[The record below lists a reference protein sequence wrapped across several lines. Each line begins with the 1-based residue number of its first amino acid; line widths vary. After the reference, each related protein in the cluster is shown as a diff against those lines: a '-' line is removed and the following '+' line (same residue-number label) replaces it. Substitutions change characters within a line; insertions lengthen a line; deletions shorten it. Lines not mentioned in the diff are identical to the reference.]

1 MTRERQLTAEAEAE
15 RDDFEREH
23 GYSGN
28 CSCHIAPP
36 CGSCTHPGNPR
47 NQAEDES
54 AWEPRSVKDTPLLFT
69 APLVRAIL
77 DGRKTQTRRLFKL
90 PSWAEWDTGPGRG
103 EATGDILPKDPK
115 NRGWY
120 HIEELVSPY
129 GSDGDRIWVRETCRA
144 HELNSGLDG
153 VLYPADDKF
162 IPIDD
167 TQESVDRWIV
177 LNSYRGQKGAKVPA
191 IHMPRWASRIT
202 LEITDVRVQR
212 LQEISEADAEA
223 EGIDFLRSVPD
234 VDETLDARGLF
245 RCLWD
250 GINEVSGNGWEANPW
265 VWALTFRHIE
275 GAAA

>member
-1 MTRERQLTAEAEAE
+1 MTRQRQLTAEAEAE
-15 RDDFEREH
+15 RDDFERAY
-23 GYSGN
+23 GLGGN
-28 CSCHIAPP
+28 CACHISPP
-36 CGSCTHPGNPR
+36 CGSCSHPGNPR
-47 NQAEDES
+47 NQAEDET
-54 AWEPRSVKDTPLLFT
+54 AWEPVPSTERPMLFT

-77 DGRKTQTRRLFKL
+77 DGRKTQTRRIFKL

-103 EATGDILPKDPK
+103 EATGDILPKDPA

-120 HIEELVSPY
+120 HIEELVCPY
-129 GSDGDRIWVRETCRA
+129 GSVGDRLWVRETCRA

-177 LNSYRGQKGAKVPA
+177 LNSYRDKKGATVPA

-202 LEITDVRVQR
+202 LEITDVRTQR
-212 LQEISEADAEA
+212 LQDISEADAEA
-223 EGIDFLRSVPD
+223 EGVDFLRRVPD
-234 VDETLDARGLF
+234 ADETLDARGLF

-250 GINEVSGNGWEANPW
+250 GIYEARGLGWDANPW
-265 VWALTFRHIE
+265 VHAISFRRVE
-275 GAAA
+275 GSDA